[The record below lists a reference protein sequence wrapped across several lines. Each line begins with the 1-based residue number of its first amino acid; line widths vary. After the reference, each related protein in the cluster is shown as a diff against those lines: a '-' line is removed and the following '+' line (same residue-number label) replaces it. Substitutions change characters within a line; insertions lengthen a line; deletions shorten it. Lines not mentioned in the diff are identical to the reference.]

1 MHPDDELLL
10 ATPNNNSPPV
20 PPWTKCVVRGMVGYD
35 DFKEKLYLEAKRDR
49 AASKPDADPETVRLA
64 LIAKLHAQFRFI
76 NVKGI
81 AERIIPW
88 DLARFK
94 QEVAA
99 AQLRFLKEIK
109 ENRK

>member
-1 MHPDDELLL
+1 MRINDILGE
-10 ATPNNNSPPV
+10 PNRHSPPV
-20 PPWTKCVVRGMVGYD
+20 PPWTKCVVRGLVGYE
-35 DFKEKLYLEAKRDR
+35 DFKEALYLEAKRDR

-64 LIAKLHAQFRFI
+64 FIAKLHARFKFI

-109 ENRK
+109 ENRKQ